1 MGSFHLIFKSYWRFY
16 IYNVTPFIPE
26 VSTGRQRCTL
36 RHVMPLYN
44 ILIHPLFT
52 MCVLS
57 HVIGGE
63 PIAMYRA
70 QFQTPYY
77 YREILETPKKT
88 GNTLPNQEIEP
99 ETPCPA
105 AILATARLTRQ
116 SLADY
121 FPDNS
126 TTIPI
131 TLIIRLRLAP
141 PSTILPKSQQ
151 RVQAKTAIARRATRI
166 NLLES
171 STVSYLH
178 TGQWATLL
186 HTMGTT
192 LVEINK

>member
-1 MGSFHLIFKSYWRFY
+1 
-16 IYNVTPFIPE
+16 
-26 VSTGRQRCTL
+26 
-36 RHVMPLYN
+36 
-44 ILIHPLFT
+44 

-88 GNTLPNQEIEP
+88 V
-99 ETPCPA
+99 
-105 AILATARLTRQ
+105 
-116 SLADY
+116 
-121 FPDNS
+121 
-126 TTIPI
+126 PI